1 MHVFSRVEPSARASR
16 RRRSAVLVGAL
27 ALIVGLAACGSSSKS
42 STPVGGGT
50 TTTPQTVSVTT
61 GPPNTTPELAGNGQG
76 VTATTVKIGVVLVD
90 YKAISQ
96 FIDFQRGD
104 QQKIFQAFV
113 DDINAHGGVAGGR
126 KLVAS
131 YNTYFPAGS
140 AGPLQA
146 CTQFT
151 EDDKVFATIGVL
163 IDASGGGQLCFT
175 KQHHSI
181 LLTHE
186 LTQDVMSQA
195 DPGLL
200 LTTDALAERSARTM
214 LDLAQEKGILKGK
227 KFAVL
232 AETGTK
238 SQITSAIQPEMKKL
252 GIPYGTSGVLNI
264 GQDENT
270 QAGQAQMPPLLERWK
285 GQGVN
290 AVFITGLGAVSKVFV
305 QAIKAAMP
313 NALLMTNTDSSA
325 KGAAQDAV
333 HAGLKPNPYNGI
345 LSLTGLSDE
354 QQFETPRVQA
364 CVKTYETAT
373 GDTVVSPANLKPDK
387 NGKRQEV
394 WISVRDSCSDLDF
407 FKTIADKVGKNLN
420 NTNWQRVVDDF
431 GTIQLVGTS
440 AASVGTGKYDADN
453 NFSLVEFDP
462 TAGDSGDWKALTPL
476 RDVTKTG

>member
-1 MHVFSRVEPSARASR
+1 MHASSVASR
-16 RRRSAVLVGAL
+16 RRRSALLGGAL
-27 ALIVGLAACGSSSKS
+27 ALTVALAACGSSTKS
-42 STPVGGGT
+42 STPNSSPSGST
-50 TTTPQTVSVTT
+50 ATPQTVSVTT

-76 VTATTVKIGVVLVD
+76 VTATTVKIGVVFVD
-90 YKAISQ
+90 YKAIAQ

-113 DDINAHGGVAGGR
+113 DDINAKGGVAGGR
-126 KLVAS
+126 KLVPV

-140 AGPLQA
+140 AGPLSA
-146 CTQFT
+146 CTKFT

-163 IDASGGGQLCFT
+163 IDASGAGQLCFT

-186 LTQDVMSQA
+186 LNQEVMSQA

-200 LTTDALAERSARTM
+200 LTTDALAERSARTS
-214 LDLAQEKGILKGK
+214 LDLASNKGLLKGK

-238 SQITSAIQPEMKKL
+238 SQINSAIQPELKKL

-264 GQDENT
+264 GQDEDT
-270 QAGQAQMPPLLERWK
+270 EAGQKQMPPLIERWK
-285 GQGVN
+285 GENVN

-305 QAIKAAMP
+305 QTIKAAMP
-313 NALLMTNTDSSA
+313 NVLLMTNTDSSA

-333 HAGLKPNPYNGI
+333 HAGVKPNPYDGI
-345 LSLTGLSDE
+345 LSLIGLSDE
-354 QQFETPRVQA
+354 EQFETPRVQA

-373 GDTVVSPANLKPDK
+373 GQTVVAPKDLKPDK
-387 NGKRQEV
+387 DNKRQEV
-394 WISVRDSCSDLDF
+394 WISVRDSCSDLQF

-420 NTNWQRVVDDF
+420 NTNWTRVVDNF
-431 GTIQLVGTS
+431 GTIQLVGTG
-440 AASVGTGKYDADN
+440 AATLGTGKYDADN
-453 NFSLVEFDP
+453 NFALASFDP

-476 RDVTKTG
+476 RDVTKPG

>member
-1 MHVFSRVEPSARASR
+1 MHVFARSSRQ
-16 RRRSAVLVGAL
+16 RRSAVCAGAL
-27 ALIVGLAACGSSSKS
+27 ALTVGLAACGSSSKS
-42 STPVGGGT
+42 STPSSAKT

-76 VTATTVKIGVVLVD
+76 VTATTVKIGVVFVD
-90 YKAISQ
+90 YKAIAQ

-126 KLVAS
+126 KLVPS

-140 AGPLQA
+140 AGPLAA

-186 LTQDVMSQA
+186 LSEDVMSKA

-214 LDLAQEKGILKGK
+214 LDLGMNKGILKGK
-227 KFAVL
+227 KFAIL

-238 SQITSAIQPEMKKL
+238 SRITSAIEPELKKL
-252 GIPYGTSGVLNI
+252 GIRYGTAGVLNI
-264 GQDENT
+264 GQDEDT
-270 QAGQAQMPPLLERWK
+270 TAGQAQMAPLIERWK
-285 GQGVN
+285 GENDN
-290 AVFITGLGAVSKVFV
+290 AVFISGLGAVSKVFV
-305 QAIKAAMP
+305 QKIKASMP
-313 NALLMTNTDSSA
+313 DVLLMTDTDSSA

-333 HAGLKPNPYNGI
+333 HAGARPNPYDGI

-354 QQFETPRVQA
+354 QQFETPKVQA
-364 CVKTYETAT
+364 CVKTYETAS
-373 GDTVVSPANLKPDK
+373 GETVVAPKDLKPDK

-420 NTNWQRVVDDF
+420 NTNWTRVVDNF

-440 AASVGTGKYDADN
+440 AASLGTGKYDADN
-453 NFSLVEFDP
+453 NFALVAFDP
-462 TAGDSGDWKALTPL
+462 TSGANGDWKALTPL
-476 RDVTKTG
+476 RDVTKPG